1 MAVGAELTV
10 ITAAVCC
17 CLPHL
22 VDCCRSI
29 RWSWVSIGKQRP
41 HWLCRADWP
50 SVDRSCH
57 TARSLHLSSACL
69 QLAAR
74 AKQVQGLGFWNDEWQ
89 RPQQMVPGLQ
99 AAPWWQTQQFALVR
113 DLEEN
118 YEEIKREM
126 YGLSDIG
133 VKLWSK
139 VASQC
144 SCVAVECSVWQLSAV
159 CGS

>member
-1 MAVGAELTV
+1 M
-10 ITAAVCC
+10 
-17 CLPHL
+17 
-22 VDCCRSI
+22 
-29 RWSWVSIGKQRP
+29 
-41 HWLCRADWP
+41 
-50 SVDRSCH
+50 
-57 TARSLHLSSACL
+57 
-69 QLAAR
+69 
-74 AKQVQGLGFWNDEWQ
+74 QGLGFWNDEWQ

-139 VASQC
+139 VAPSQRAVEC
-144 SCVAVECSVWQLSAV
+144 SCVAV
-159 CGS
+159 CGG